1 MAADWP
7 MALGCGTDLRMV
19 EPASATAGALRK
31 ARGHSQGVLVLGVC
45 PDLLAHPAI

>member
-1 MAADWP
+1 

-31 ARGHSQGVLVLGVC
+31 AGGHSQGVLVLGVC
-45 PDLLAHPAI
+45 PDLLALPAI